1 MALDFGRET
10 WSPFDSV
17 TRRRQWD
24 VGWREG
30 ESTMDDPQLSTPE
43 RRRYPRVKTPVQV
56 ELRPE
61 GSAAP
66 LRVETSDI
74 SATGC
79 YVEMSMTLAVGSRLA
94 IVLWVGDER
103 VTAEGIVRTQ
113 HPQFGNG
120 IEFAGMSTGD
130 RDKLVRHL
138 ESISNNNKK

>member
-1 MALDFGRET
+1 
-10 WSPFDSV
+10 
-17 TRRRQWD
+17 
-24 VGWREG
+24 
-30 ESTMDDPQLSTPE
+30 MDDPRSSPPE
-43 RRRYPRVKTPVQV
+43 RRRHPRVKTPVQV

-79 YVEMSMTLAVGSRLA
+79 YVEMSMTLAVGTRLS
-94 IVLWVGDER
+94 IVLWLEAQKVIADG
-103 VTAEGIVRTQ
+103 VVRTQ

-120 IEFAGMSTGD
+120 IEFVGMSTGD

-138 ESISNNNKK
+138 ESISNKNKK

>member
-1 MALDFGRET
+1 MDESQP
-10 WSPFDSV
+10 SP
-17 TRRRQWD
+17 
-24 VGWREG
+24 
-30 ESTMDDPQLSTPE
+30 PE
-43 RRRYPRVKTPVQV
+43 RRRYPRVKAPIQI

-61 GSAAP
+61 DSAAP

-79 YVEMSMTLAVGSRLA
+79 YVEMSMTLAVGSGLS
-94 IVLWVGDER
+94 IVLWLGGEK
-103 VTAEGIVRTQ
+103 VTAKGVVRTQ

-138 ESISNNNKK
+138 ESISNKNKK